1 MTDLLKQVTIYLIR
15 REINIEIPLG
25 FLLKKRSLSTK
36 NRGLLSLLFNV
47 KLFFNFFFLGFFS
60 WFWSNRSHM
69 LLCCQILFLL
79 IVWASFFYF
88 IFGSHV
94 FLFYLFLFYF
104 YKIKLILN
112 AKNIRKNQT
121 KGFWLLYTKFVS
133 I

>member
-1 MTDLLKQVTIYLIR
+1 
-15 REINIEIPLG
+15 
-25 FLLKKRSLSTK
+25 
-36 NRGLLSLLFNV
+36 
-47 KLFFNFFFLGFFS
+47 
-60 WFWSNRSHM
+60 M

>member
-60 WFWSNRSHM
+60 CS
-69 LLCCQILFLL
+69 
-79 IVWASFFYF
+79 SFS
-88 IFGSHV
+88 FGIISFRV
-94 FLFYLFLFYF
+94 LE
-104 YKIKLILN
+104 
-112 AKNIRKNQT
+112 Q
-121 KGFWLLYTKFVS
+121 
-133 I
+133 